1 MAKCKPP
8 RWRLTCRSEDWRKAA
23 DIGPISKTAVG
34 QAITVAQLLPLDLEE
49 ASAILTA
56 LGEVDP
62 QQFLQNANAYG
73 ATGFIENPLGLK
85 LLQSA
90 VADGGAWPANRFQLF
105 ASATRKLAFER
116 NVVRSVIARRG
127 ADEILDAAG
136 KAFLLLL
143 VSGARAI
150 WRSNNEPPSAGDA
163 RAYVTGHDLKIDRN
177 LLDDML
183 DTPLFRGEG
192 EAFEPMHRT
201 IAEFLAGEA
210 LASAVRGSA
219 SRPALSLDRAL
230 ALVTGNDASPP
241 TELRGLFAWFAA
253 HLAMDGDASSALRLI
268 AADPVTVLTYG
279 DAAVL
284 DESARRALLNSLG
297 QGDPYFRASEVG
309 VTAVGGLAG
318 EDLAGDF
325 AAILTDSAD
334 GTHRLLTVF
343 EALTLGRP
351 VQSLRPLLRALI
363 LDPTRPE
370 WQRTRAA
377 EAYLNGVDNAPRLRR
392 ELFDALATERVSVG
406 REALRARLAGDF
418 APGELTVADVRSVLA
433 DYRRCESDNMMGRLY
448 NLQRRLIS
456 EPTPELFDDPIANW
470 LPAKNT
476 SDQDR
481 YRDRGIEIGHLLDH
495 VLAAA
500 IRSEK
505 DLSAAKLWSW
515 TVNVRREAWSEL
527 KDDTVKALAGWLNRD
542 PEREVAFFNEVLGAD
557 DGLGGPWLAA
567 NNYIRTTRKY
577 PSDAIVENL
586 LKRAATDG
594 PRRSRLLAVAVE
606 IAIDGRNP
614 ESYWAVYDQVVL
626 TGDAALLNRLTL
638 SNIDEWRREQADR
651 QAKIREE
658 EEEQRVKSV
667 EVLGPVLSKIA
678 VGLYPQNLN
687 WAAQLYFER
696 DGSPDVQ
703 RVMEKTDAATTVA
716 LLDGW
721 NHVATQG
728 LGEVDAASLGRAEA
742 EQRRYYIESAAVAG
756 IYRLLSEDRLP
767 ALRDIP
773 IEVALAVL
781 KSSWIANGNDRQ
793 EKLDRWAIDRLN
805 VEPDA
810 GATVIVEYWNAA
822 IGAGATDL
830 VGIWKLQEESERGGA
845 LKLALERIL
854 TTRPMLA
861 PAVLRVALKASAK
874 AFSATELMDLSRAA
888 IERPDADSASMEVWK
903 VVASVLDP
911 GASAKL
917 LAGHSGTALFLD
929 KVNSELANALNEK
942 DDVDHLPTLV
952 MKIRALGPRA
962 APRDELGTGG
972 PVTESQQ
979 LSESVR
985 SALNKLAA
993 DPRSQTGAALADLA
1007 NSSELT
1013 VWRPSI
1019 RHAQAQQRRMMRDQN
1034 FKHPTVA
1041 AACASLDGGPP
1052 VNAYDLRAVVTA
1064 ELKQL
1069 RAELRTTD
1077 TTPWKRYWN
1086 VDSESKVTRP
1096 LIENECRDHLLD
1108 RLRDRLKK
1116 YQIAAALP
1124 EARRGAE
1131 TRADVLMLTG
1141 AGRNLPVEAKR
1152 HFHPDIWNAAA
1163 TQLQGYAAAPGAD
1176 GLGIYLVFWFGND
1189 AHPTPARPDGGAG
1202 PTSGAELERMLI
1214 ADLPADLADRTD
1226 VVVFDVSDPSAPA
1239 VKKPRR
1245 KRCGCPKGREKPA
1258 GLGECVPPEQAFSK
1272 VGH

>member
-377 EAYLNGVDNAPRLRR
+377 EAYLNGVDMHPACVESCSMHLLRNVYRLVAKRSAPDWPVIL
-392 ELFDALATERVSVG
+392 
-406 REALRARLAGDF
+406 RLA
-418 APGELTVADVRSVLA
+418 
-433 DYRRCESDNMMGRLY
+433 N
-448 NLQRRLIS
+448 
-456 EPTPELFDDPIANW
+456 
-470 LPAKNT
+470 
-476 SDQDR
+476 
-481 YRDRGIEIGHLLDH
+481 
-495 VLAAA
+495 
-500 IRSEK
+500 
-505 DLSAAKLWSW
+505 
-515 TVNVRREAWSEL
+515 
-527 KDDTVKALAGWLNRD
+527 
-542 PEREVAFFNEVLGAD
+542 
-557 DGLGGPWLAA
+557 
-567 NNYIRTTRKY
+567 
-577 PSDAIVENL
+577 
-586 LKRAATDG
+586 
-594 PRRSRLLAVAVE
+594 
-606 IAIDGRNP
+606 
-614 ESYWAVYDQVVL
+614 
-626 TGDAALLNRLTL
+626 
-638 SNIDEWRREQADR
+638 
-651 QAKIREE
+651 
-658 EEEQRVKSV
+658 
-667 EVLGPVLSKIA
+667 
-678 VGLYPQNLN
+678 
-687 WAAQLYFER
+687 
-696 DGSPDVQ
+696 
-703 RVMEKTDAATTVA
+703 
-716 LLDGW
+716 
-721 NHVATQG
+721 
-728 LGEVDAASLGRAEA
+728 
-742 EQRRYYIESAAVAG
+742 
-756 IYRLLSEDRLP
+756 
-767 ALRDIP
+767 
-773 IEVALAVL
+773 
-781 KSSWIANGNDRQ
+781 
-793 EKLDRWAIDRLN
+793 
-805 VEPDA
+805 
-810 GATVIVEYWNAA
+810 
-822 IGAGATDL
+822 
-830 VGIWKLQEESERGGA
+830 
-845 LKLALERIL
+845 
-854 TTRPMLA
+854 
-861 PAVLRVALKASAK
+861 
-874 AFSATELMDLSRAA
+874 
-888 IERPDADSASMEVWK
+888 
-903 VVASVLDP
+903 
-911 GASAKL
+911 
-917 LAGHSGTALFLD
+917 
-929 KVNSELANALNEK
+929 
-942 DDVDHLPTLV
+942 
-952 MKIRALGPRA
+952 
-962 APRDELGTGG
+962 
-972 PVTESQQ
+972 
-979 LSESVR
+979 
-985 SALNKLAA
+985 
-993 DPRSQTGAALADLA
+993 
-1007 NSSELT
+1007 
-1013 VWRPSI
+1013 
-1019 RHAQAQQRRMMRDQN
+1019 
-1034 FKHPTVA
+1034 
-1041 AACASLDGGPP
+1041 
-1052 VNAYDLRAVVTA
+1052 
-1064 ELKQL
+1064 
-1069 RAELRTTD
+1069 
-1077 TTPWKRYWN
+1077 
-1086 VDSESKVTRP
+1086 
-1096 LIENECRDHLLD
+1096 
-1108 RLRDRLKK
+1108 
-1116 YQIAAALP
+1116 
-1124 EARRGAE
+1124 
-1131 TRADVLMLTG
+1131 
-1141 AGRNLPVEAKR
+1141 
-1152 HFHPDIWNAAA
+1152 
-1163 TQLQGYAAAPGAD
+1163 
-1176 GLGIYLVFWFGND
+1176 
-1189 AHPTPARPDGGAG
+1189 
-1202 PTSGAELERMLI
+1202 
-1214 ADLPADLADRTD
+1214 
-1226 VVVFDVSDPSAPA
+1226 
-1239 VKKPRR
+1239 
-1245 KRCGCPKGREKPA
+1245 
-1258 GLGECVPPEQAFSK
+1258 
-1272 VGH
+1272 